1 MPRLRQ
7 DERERAIGML
17 RAGMS
22 QTAVANH
29 FNASRMTMYRL
40 MVRLRN
46 TDTTSDRP
54 RSGRPRPTTLR
65 QDRQIR
71 LITCA
76 IASRLQ

>member
-7 DERERAIGML
+7 DERERAIDML

-29 FNASRMTMYRL
+29 FNGSGMTMYRL

-46 TDTTSDRP
+46 TGTTSDRP
-54 RSGRPRPTTLR
+54 RSGRPRATTLR
-65 QDRQIR
+65 
-71 LITCA
+71 
-76 IASRLQ
+76 